1 MLFAWGAL
9 GLALLLTFLWG
20 AQRLRGPGTGPAD
33 ETRFAELAQLRQLRA
48 ELEQLSQAWDRAF
61 AEHTGKLQD
70 LETAVDHGIR
80 QVTRQENRIRGVVR
94 RAREE
99 LAEGGF
105 SHPALEAEAAELRY
119 VDGEGSGGERLRP
132 VPTEVGS
139 PGQAPP
145 GVPGYFSPEH
155 LAALRSR

>member
-105 SHPALEAEAAELRY
+105 SHPALEAEASDCAPCQRKWAAL
-119 VDGEGSGGERLRP
+119 VKRLQ
-132 VPTEVGS
+132 GS
-139 PGQAPP
+139 PAT
-145 GVPGYFSPEH
+145 SP
-155 LAALRSR
+155 RNTSQP